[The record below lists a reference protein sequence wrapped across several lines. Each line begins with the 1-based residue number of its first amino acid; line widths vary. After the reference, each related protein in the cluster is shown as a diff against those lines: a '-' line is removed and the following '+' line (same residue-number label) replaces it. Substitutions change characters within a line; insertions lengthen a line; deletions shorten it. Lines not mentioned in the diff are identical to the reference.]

1 MCVIFVKEDPLNVK
15 EDPLNP
21 LDPLNIG
28 KIAWAEWR
36 MSPIFLVLNFYFLTF
51 LVFVDS
57 N

>member
-21 LDPLNIG
+21 LNIG
-28 KIAWAEWR
+28 KIAWVEWR
-36 MSPIFLVLNFYFLTF
+36 MSPIFLVLNFHFLTF

-57 N
+57 D

>member
-28 KIAWAEWR
+28 KIAWVEWR
-36 MSPIFLVLNFYFLTF
+36 MSPIFLVLNFYFLNF